1 MKTENEEKKAKD
13 QADIFKKSGR
23 KKAARDNTETRIVR
37 VPVFSETKVATAE
50 DIGESEQIDVRL
62 PRRATVF
69 NKQGERIGKVRKSI
83 WQNQEGIE
91 QGTFVKEETN
101 VFVYSGESR
110 TGYVDKNDNVLSLTN
125 KYIATLRRPERY
137 WILALVLILVL
148 VTLLTVILSVYFLT
162 RSENTDYAPV
172 IFIASEDGLNWED
185 TEDLPIFFNEMF
197 GDNKVVPG
205 MKGSYRF
212 IFENRN
218 KNTLDYSLLFSE
230 ENEYGIAILYRLKRD
245 GAYISGTQDYVSA
258 DELGMDGLT
267 VEARSSTMF
276 ELEWFWQDNDEADTV
291 AGQNSAVYTLTISL
305 SAQVSVRA

>member
-69 NKQGERIGKVRKSI
+69 NKQ
-83 WQNQEGIE
+83 GIE

-162 RSENTDYAPV
+162 RSENTAYAPV

-276 ELEWFWQDNDEADTV
+276 ELEWFWQDNDEADTI
-291 AGQNSAVYTLTISL
+291 AGQNSAVYTLNISL